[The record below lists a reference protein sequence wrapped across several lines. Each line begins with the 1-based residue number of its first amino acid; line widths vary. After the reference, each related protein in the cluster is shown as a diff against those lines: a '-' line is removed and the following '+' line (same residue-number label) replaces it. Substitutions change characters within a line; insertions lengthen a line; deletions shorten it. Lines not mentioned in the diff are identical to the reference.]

1 MLISVIFRNLL
12 LLTVI
17 PIIGVILLSPGAS
30 LGEKAEEFFSE
41 DDAKKLRYSDA
52 EFDKET
58 AEGEVKEDDN
68 APSIIIEEPAVMEM
82 KKGPMIEAITPINI
96 YVIFKQNASPL
107 NLESL
112 DVWGEKFFFKKN
124 LTSRVIP
131 YIKTDKEGAVLHMKS
146 IRVPKGNYKVGFK
159 ISDID
164 GRETTARYK
173 LKVE

>member
-1 MLISVIFRNLL
+1 MLKTRPGNLL
-12 LLTVI
+12 IFTVI
-17 PIIGVILLSPGAS
+17 AIIGFILLSPPAS
-30 LGEKAEEFFSE
+30 LGEEPVELFSE
-41 DDAKKLRYSDA
+41 SDAKNLRYTDA

-58 AEGEVKEDDN
+58 AEGEIKDDDKS
-68 APSIIIEEPAVMEM
+68 PSIVIDEPDILDTD
-82 KKGPMIEAITPINI
+82 KGPTIEAVSPINI

-107 NLESL
+107 DLETL

-124 LTSRVIP
+124 LTSRVLP

-146 IRVPKGNYKVGFK
+146 IHVPKGNYKVGFK

-164 GRETTARYK
+164 GRETKAKYK